1 MSLLPDKSLRVIR
14 TPTLALLSAAL
25 TASLLLSSTQVSLAE
40 TVTEPTPTASS
51 TEATATTT
59 ATPDASAEP
68 TSSETVTPTATA
80 TDTSTTPTE
89 TASPTATSA
98 TTESAVAQAV
108 ATAAS
113 AVNANT
119 EPVLRSRIASP
130 FIDPSDF
137 TPTVEDPAPGAVQ
150 PDLAYTTSNGG
161 RVEVYTSIGNLENS
175 NDSDWRVVNEYAYLI
190 NSVPK
195 DAYVYATVYN
205 TYWDNAMTPS
215 PKKSSTG
222 KWSVS
227 GDTVYA
233 PTQAFM
239 NQLNQYCDATSC
251 DTAAQK
257 DHIRVLGSKKTI
269 TDAIK
274 QKSSLGL
281 LLDQSDLVQNCQTE
295 EGACLAT
302 TTSGTPLMHSKY
314 ALFSASKDSTGHT
327 WNDVI
332 WITSANL
339 NGQSGGNKSNFS
351 VAIYGDHTAFQGLVD
366 KVWNPAYALVNV
378 PEKNKNHNY
387 SSFPAGFR
395 DAAENG
401 VATSDGEFLFYPSPR
416 LVDHEANLLAAADA
430 TANKTGC
437 KVYLVH
443 SLFSTARK
451 GVVDHLVGLQNDG
464 CTVRLILGDSSM
476 LSIADSYFSMGTGLR
491 EIIKRVE
498 FANVHDKSILV
509 DYSVNGVRSSV
520 TFGGSANLNGTS
532 LYFDELAFKTTN
544 QHVADAAILQ
554 FERLYPISR
563 SISGIKKV
571 SSVTVV
577 PKGTLDSAPFVLPMD
592 RTFQLSATVKSS
604 TSGVKPTIPDVF
616 WRSSNTA
623 VATVSSTGLITP
635 KAEGVVTITATS
647 YQGVISGST
656 TLTVAAAGTTPV
668 TPSTAT
674 TTLSTTITA
683 KPYLTIQR
691 YSGPT
696 DKRKVVVTWG
706 QGNVDL
712 SGKVQLQYLTSS
724 GKWVGSSKF
733 TVTNGRGIL
742 SRTFTGTQGSRMW
755 RVKAYEVTS
764 PVKKS
769 VALYSNYSS
778 TVARSQSA
786 KKTTLKIYGTPAV
799 KNGQPAGFLLQ
810 WQNPYDSKY
819 ETRLWLQ
826 YKVGTKWYTY
836 NNGDDAKAHYYTI
849 PKGSTTVT
857 AAGWVLDSKGAGK
870 SAYWRFKTSAVAQ
883 PKGKKIKYSNAIY
896 VKVIK

>member
-1 MSLLPDKSLRVIR
+1 MSSLPDKSAHPIR
-14 TPTLALLSAAL
+14 PTFRALLGTAL
-25 TASLLLSSTQVSLAE
+25 AVSLLLGSAQTSLAE
-40 TVTEPTPTASS
+40 TITEPTPSADSAQPTVEPSPSESATPTPSATDPVTSPTTAPATPTASAS
-51 TEATATTT
+51 ATAT
-59 ATPDASAEP
+59 E
-68 TSSETVTPTATA
+68 
-80 TDTSTTPTE
+80 
-89 TASPTATSA
+89 SP
-98 TTESAVAQAV
+98 VAKAV
-108 ATAAS
+108 ATAAT
-113 AVNANT
+113 VMTANT
-119 EPVLRSRIASP
+119 QPVLRPRIASP
-130 FIDPSDF
+130 FIAPSDF
-137 TPTVEDPAPGAVQ
+137 TPTVDDPAPGAVR

-195 DAYVYATVYN
+195 DAYIYATVYN
-205 TYWDNAMTPS
+205 TYWDNATTPS

-222 KWSVS
+222 RWSVS
-227 GDTVYA
+227 GSKVYA

-239 NQLNQYCDATSC
+239 NQLNQYCSSSGC

-257 DHIRVLGSKKTI
+257 AHIKVLGSKKTI
-269 TDAIK
+269 TDAIN

-281 LLDQSDLVQNCQTE
+281 LLSSKYGANLVQNCQTE

-302 TTSGTPLMHSKY
+302 TTQGTPLMHSKY
-314 ALFSASKDSTGHT
+314 ALFSASKDSTGQT

-351 VAIYGDHTAFQGLVD
+351 VAIYGDHSAYQNLLD
-366 KVWNPAYALVNV
+366 KVWSPAYAQVNV
-378 PEKNKNHNY
+378 PEKNKSHKY

-401 VATSDGEFLFYPSPR
+401 VRTTDGEFWFYPSPR

-430 TANKTGC
+430 AGGKTGC

-443 SLFSTARK
+443 SLFSTART
-451 GVVDHLVGLQNDG
+451 GVVDHLVGLQKDG

-491 EIIKRVE
+491 EIISRVE

-509 DYSVNGVRSSV
+509 DYKVNGARSSV

-532 LYFDELAFKTTN
+532 LYFDELAFKSTN
-544 QHVADAAILQ
+544 QYIADAAILQ

-577 PKGTLDSAPFVLPMD
+577 PKGTLDTAPFILPLGSNP
-592 RTFQLSATVKSS
+592 FQLSAAVRSS
-604 TSGVKPTIPDVF
+604 TTGVLPTIPDVF

-647 YQGVISGST
+647 YQGVVSGST
-656 TLTVAAAGTTPV
+656 TLTVAPAGSAAV
-668 TPSTAT
+668 TPSTAKP
-674 TTLSTTITA
+674 TLSTTITA
-683 KPYLTIQR
+683 RPSLTIKR
-691 YSGPT
+691 YAGPN

-712 SGKVQLQYLTSS
+712 SGKVQLQYLTTS
-724 GKWVGSSKF
+724 GKWVNSTKI
-733 TVTNGRGIL
+733 TVTNGRGVT
-742 SRTFTGTQGSRMW
+742 SRKFTGSQGSRMW
-755 RVKAYEVTS
+755 RVKGYEVTS
-764 PVKKS
+764 PVKKKVS
-769 VALYSNYSS
+769 LYSNYTT
-778 TVARSQSA
+778 TVARSLSA
-786 KKTTLKIYGTPAV
+786 KKTTLKLYGTAAI

-810 WQNPYDSKY
+810 WQNPYDAKY

-857 AAGWVLDSKGAGK
+857 AAGWVLDKKGAGK
-870 SAYWRFKTSAVAQ
+870 SAYWRFKTSGVAQ
-883 PKGKKIKYSNAIY
+883 PKGKKVKYSNAIY